1 MGLHFGVFKFSSN
14 HNNNDLSGVYIH
26 ESDSAENF
34 TVVASGAVTA
44 AFTGG
49 HPGADLSVPRYIQ
62 YTTIVSSAVLF

>member
-1 MGLHFGVFKFSSN
+1 MTIQS
-14 HNNNDLSGVYIH
+14 IH

-44 AFTGG
+44 AVTGG
-49 HPGADLSVPRYIQ
+49 HPWADLYVPRYIQ

>member
-1 MGLHFGVFKFSSN
+1 MYHVYSLISWSNVSS
-14 HNNNDLSGVYIH
+14 IH

-44 AFTGG
+44 AITGG

-62 YTTIVSSAVLF
+62 YTTIVSSAVLFW